1 MILLKARDIYFN
13 ILNSTTKE
21 LWLFISSSMI
31 PLIKN
36 ENKFFSIIKSLC
48 KNDKIQ
54 INILSNSK
62 AEIDILS
69 KQINKIIISDE
80 STSSNIKIR
89 ALEKKEVQEEFK
101 SLETTVIAIVD
112 KKISIVID
120 LKSNNMNSFTNSIT
134 FSIYSNNKTFVSS
147 YISIFESLWKYINLF
162 LKFKDIN
169 KKLKFQEIDLE
180 KKIELK
186 THHLLK
192 VNENLIKLNKE
203 FKDEENSFKK
213 ANEELLRIDRD
224 KNEFIS
230 MISHELRTPLV
241 PIKAYTEILLKE
253 SSFGSISEKQKKA
266 LQSIYRN
273 IKKQESLVEDIL
285 DCTKLEMGQISLLK
299 KDVSIS
305 DLFSNVVNDCKPLIG
320 EKQISI
326 ITELNTKT
334 INKINCD
341 EKRVEQV
348 LFNLIKNSIDFVP
361 EKDGKIVLMAE
372 LEQKK
377 GEEGEELSIV
387 FEKDK
392 NHFVK
397 NIKNYSHIKFTI
409 RDNGNGIPRDKIS
422 NLFKKFYQMDTSAT
436 RKHTGTGLGL
446 VICKGIVE
454 AHGGRIWIDKNT
466 FSIGVCIKF
475 TIPIN

>member
-1 MILLKARDIYFN
+1 M
-13 ILNSTTKE
+13 
-21 LWLFISSSMI
+21 
-31 PLIKN
+31 
-36 ENKFFSIIKSLC
+36 
-48 KNDKIQ
+48 
-54 INILSNSK
+54 
-62 AEIDILS
+62 
-69 KQINKIIISDE
+69 
-80 STSSNIKIR
+80 
-89 ALEKKEVQEEFK
+89 
-101 SLETTVIAIVD
+101 
-112 KKISIVID
+112 
-120 LKSNNMNSFTNSIT
+120 
-134 FSIYSNNKTFVSS
+134 
-147 YISIFESLWKYINLF
+147 
-162 LKFKDIN
+162 
-169 KKLKFQEIDLE
+169 
-180 KKIELK
+180 
-186 THHLLK
+186 
-192 VNENLIKLNKE
+192 
-203 FKDEENSFKK
+203 
-213 ANEELLRIDRD
+213 
-224 KNEFIS
+224 
-230 MISHELRTPLV
+230 
-241 PIKAYTEILLKE
+241 LLKE
-253 SSFGSISEKQKKA
+253 SSFGSINEKQKKA
-266 LQSIYRN
+266 LKSIYRN

-372 LEQKK
+372 LEQ
-377 GEEGEELSIV
+377 EEGEELSIV

-409 RDNGNGIPRDKIS
+409 RDNGTGIPRDKIS
-422 NLFKKFYQMDTSAT
+422 NLFKKFYQLDTSAT
-436 RKHTGTGLGL
+436 RKHTRTGLGL